1 MTCISGVGVGN
12 KSNYIYT
19 DNGKV
24 YEKPDTV
31 QNVAGT
37 LAGLTTATYT
47 QKGVQKIF
55 NIPIMNFMKSQA
67 QGVGSMGSRIM
78 AKMSAD
84 NIAYK
89 DAAKAAFEH
98 SILPA
103 KGVKIL
109 NAERQEAAVLDAIKE
124 EMPKVLT
131 ANKKLSR
138 IIKQKIIEPAAQAV
152 VDGKNALFAEKTRQ
166 VVVNMEKTPFFAF
179 HEMGHALNKYTLI
192 GKLLQKSRFLCGITS
207 AFAIYTAIFK
217 RKKAEGEEPKGIF
230 DKATTFI
237 KEHAGKIAFLSML
250 PVVAEETMASVKG
263 AKLAKGLLSPELY
276 KNLNKMNAKAGLTYL
291 GAAVGM
297 GLAAYIGK
305 TVRDAIAGPKEVHKA
320 QKL

>member
-1 MTCISGVGVGN
+1 MTCISGVGIGN
-12 KSNYIYT
+12 KNNYVYT

-24 YEKPDTV
+24 YKKPDTV
-31 QNVAGT
+31 QNVTGT
-37 LAGLTTATYT
+37 LAGLTAASCT

-55 NIPIMNFMKSQA
+55 SIPIMNFMKSQA
-67 QGVGSMGSRIM
+67 HGSWSIGNRIM
-78 AKMSAD
+78 STMSAD

-89 DAAKAAFEH
+89 EAAKAAFEH
-98 SILPA
+98 SVLPA
-103 KGVKIL
+103 KGVKL
-109 NAERQEAAVLDAIKE
+109 FNAEGQSAAVLDVIKK

-131 ANKKLSR
+131 ANKTLSR
-138 IIKQKIIEPAAQAV
+138 IIEQRIIKPAANATV
-152 VDGKNALFAEKTRQ
+152 EGKNALFAAKSQ
-166 VVVNMEKTPFFAF
+166 KVVVNMEKASFFAF
-179 HEMGHALNKYTLI
+179 HEMGHALNKNASKI
-192 GKLLQKSRFLCGITS
+192 GKFLQKSRVLCGVTG
-207 AFAIYTAIFK
+207 AFALYTAIFK

-250 PVVAEETMASVKG
+250 PVVVEETMASVKG

-276 KNLNKMNAKAGLTYL
+276 KNLNKIHAKAGLTYI
-291 GAAVGM
+291 GAAIGM

-320 QKL
+320 